1 MREQFIKASRL
12 HFKAHIEKHR
22 INVENLMENA
32 VGVGEQSD
40 EAATQHKGL
49 GSHLMKIAEHTAKEH
64 WNANKVLVTAG
75 IGVRK
80 WYKTLGYERIGPWM
94 GKDL

>member
-1 MREQFIKASRL
+1 MKIFGT
-12 HFKAHIEKHR
+12 
-22 INVENLMENA
+22 A

-40 EAATQHKGL
+40 EASTQHKGL
-49 GSHLMKIAEHTAKEH
+49 GSHLMKIAENTAKDY
-64 WNANKVLVTAG
+64 WNTEKVLVTAG